1 MHHFWKHWKFK
12 SLESQV
18 ELMGSSLTAM
28 YNEKNMLHSNLNRD
42 ISNKN
47 EEKNEMVDIPDL
59 PLDQLEEAMAS
70 ESKDLSVQDTS
81 GGSVVFG
88 IIGAGQGGRKIS

>member
-1 MHHFWKHWKFK
+1 MHHLWKHWKFK
-12 SLESQV
+12 SLENQV
-18 ELMGSSLTAM
+18 ELFMGSSLTAM
-28 YNEKNMLHSNLNRD
+28 YNAKNMLQSDLNND
-42 ISNKN
+42 IDRN

-70 ESKDLSVQDTS
+70 EVKDLSLQDVS